1 MDEEKYSIQFRGE
14 NYVNIVENGETK
26 LGEIIT
32 TYFKRIEKP
41 NLLISNVENIYFIY
55 NGHTINKSEYDK
67 KISEFFKVINNNLIE
82 VINSLDKRLEFEI
95 EKEIKLNVY
104 SGVYKAKLK
113 DSSVYVA
120 VKKIFKDKIK
130 EEMIYTLGKIDITE
144 EDFKPEIEKFNKEI
158 QNMEKCSCE
167 NSVKIYD
174 YYDTENEFVIVMELC
189 DETLF
194 HTLIRKTKGKQG
206 GFSAEEIKE
215 ILLQLNKVFKIM
227 NFYNISHRDIKLN
240 NILVKY
246 LDEEKTKYKVL
257 LSDYG
262 ISNQLSSITKKFTTH
277 AGTHLIMA
285 PEILNNEKYTNK
297 CDLWSLGVN
306 IYQMYTK
313 QFPYVS
319 NVEKGI
325 LDLIEKHKQTILD
338 VIEDA
343 KLKDLLSKLLVRNPE
358 DRISW
363 EEYFEHPFFK

>member
-1 MDEEKYSIQFRGE
+1 MDETYSIQFKGDK
-14 NYVNIVENGETK
+14 YINIVLEGKTTLSE
-26 LGEIIT
+26 LIEI
-32 TYFKRIEKP
+32 YFKRIGKS
-41 NLLISNVENIYFIY
+41 NLLVNNIENIYFIY
-55 NGHTINKSEYDK
+55 NGETIQKNEYNK
-67 KISEFFKVINNNLIE
+67 KICEFFFFQNNNLVE
-82 VINSLDKRLEFEI
+82 VVNSSDNRIDYEI
-95 EKEIKLNVY
+95 ESEIKINVY
-104 SGVYKAKLK
+104 TGVYKAKIK
-113 DSSVYVA
+113 DSSDYVA

-130 EEMIYTLGKIDITE
+130 EEMIFSLGRLEITE

-158 QNMEKCSCE
+158 KNMEYCACE

-174 YYDTENEFVIVMELC
+174 YYDTENEFVIIMELC

-194 HTLIRKTKGKQG
+194 HTLIRKTKGKPG
-206 GFSAEEIKE
+206 GFSAEEIKQ
-215 ILLQLNKVFKIM
+215 ILLQLNNVFKLM
-227 NFYNISHRDIKLN
+227 NYYNITHRDIKLN

-262 ISNQLSSITKKFTTH
+262 ISNQLSSITKKFSTH

-325 LDLIEKHKQTILD
+325 LDLIEKNKQTILN
-338 VIEDA
+338 VIKDE

-358 DRISW
+358 NRISW